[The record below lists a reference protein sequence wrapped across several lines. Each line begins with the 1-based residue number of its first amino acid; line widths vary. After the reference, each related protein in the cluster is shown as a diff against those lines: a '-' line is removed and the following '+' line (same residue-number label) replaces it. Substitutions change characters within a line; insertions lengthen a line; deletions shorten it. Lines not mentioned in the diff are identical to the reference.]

1 MENLIREVI
10 ELDKKARADVEH
22 LENEKARIG
31 DYIREE
37 KTRLMKQ
44 YELEARAKLD
54 FTRHEIEADLEKKR
68 QEVKREYDVM
78 SSRLE
83 QSFAKSKD
91 EWVSSIY
98 DFCIQ
103 E

>member
-22 LENEKARIG
+22 LESEKARIG
-31 DYIREE
+31 DFIREE
-37 KTRLMKQ
+37 KARLMKQ
-44 YELEARAKLD
+44 YELESKAKLD
-54 FTRHEIEADLEKKR
+54 FTRHEIDADIEKKR
-68 QEVKREYDVM
+68 QEVKREFDVM
-78 SSRLE
+78 SAQLE
-83 QSFAKSKD
+83 QSFAKSKE
-91 EWVSSIY
+91 EWIASIY